1 MGLVTDCTPEVLI
14 MRIMRV
20 RFQPTAQFRQM
31 FIANVTA
38 EALIHGTSRIWKIHF
53 MAGSAI
59 RSIIGMFM
67 IQVVGRA
74 PGEKVRSHFFW
85 QHFFNFRP
93 FFIIQSNE
101 TKNRVVICS
110 VARPTVFNDPFA

>member
-1 MGLVTDCTPEVLI
+1 V
-14 MRIMRV
+14 RI
-20 RFQPTAQFRQM
+20 RFQPTGQFREL
-31 FIANVTA
+31 FIAAVTI
-38 EALIHGTSRIWKIHF
+38 EALIHGSSRIRKIRF

-74 PGEKVRSHFFW
+74 PGKKVRSHFFW

-93 FFIIQSNE
+93 FFIIQSDE
-101 TKNRVVICS
+101 TKYRIVICS
-110 VARPTVFNDPFA
+110 VARPAVFNDPFA